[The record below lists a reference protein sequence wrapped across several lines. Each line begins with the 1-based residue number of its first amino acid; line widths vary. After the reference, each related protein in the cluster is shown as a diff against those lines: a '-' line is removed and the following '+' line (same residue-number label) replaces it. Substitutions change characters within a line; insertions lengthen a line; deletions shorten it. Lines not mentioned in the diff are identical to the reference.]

1 MWGGQKVHP
10 AEVEAVIG
18 ALENIEAVAV
28 FGEANALMGQ
38 VMCARV
44 LTVAPEE
51 KKALYRR
58 VRLACKSALEGYK
71 VPVKVEILD
80 APITSDRFKVRRRN

>member
-1 MWGGQKVHP
+1 
-10 AEVEAVIG
+10 VIG

-44 LTVAPEE
+44 LTAAPEE